1 MVRKED
7 LKTQLMAIG
16 TAAVTVTGAIPINSI
31 RGVYG
36 VKLSELA
43 GSVNKVYMDSVLGAT
58 VTQVELFPLVAKE
71 VQDWPGQELTEK
83 TLPLW
88 QVEEAIADHIQFT
101 ALAASVEVT
110 ILYADEH
117 A

>member
-1 MVRKED
+1 MVRQGD
-7 LKTQLMAIG
+7 LKSQLIAVG

-36 VKLSELA
+36 LKISELSGA
-43 GSVNKVYMDSVLGAT
+43 ANKLYMDRVLGAT
-58 VTQVELFPLVAKE
+58 VTAVDLLPLVAKE
-71 VQDWPGQELTEK
+71 VQDWPGHEVTEK
-83 TLPLW
+83 SLPFW
-88 QVEEAIADHIQFT
+88 RFEEAQCDHIQFT

-110 ILYADEH
+110 ILFADEH